1 MATVAAPSG
10 AGGFVGPE
18 YKQLFRRRLLLD
30 FCQSFRALEANE
42 AAEFSPPNA
51 DSIDRAWELFCR
63 LNMRHVIP
71 TRILPSPE
79 GGVALCFSRNGRYAD
94 FECFN
99 SGSTM
104 VAMSDRRGK
113 VDVFEIDP
121 IREEEVDH
129 VIFRIGQFLDPSQDS
144 LPLATA
150 HR

>member
-10 AGGFVGPE
+10 AGVFVGPE
-18 YKQLFRRRLLLD
+18 YKQLFRSSLMLD
-30 FCQSFRALEANE
+30 FCQSFRALEASE
-42 AAEFSPPNA
+42 AAEFLPPNA

-63 LNMRHVIP
+63 LNIRHLIP

-79 GGVALCFSRNGRYAD
+79 GGVALCFSRHGRYAD

-121 IREEEVDH
+121 SREKDVDD
-129 VIFRIGQFLDPSQDS
+129 VIFRIGQFLDPSQNA

-150 HR
+150 NR